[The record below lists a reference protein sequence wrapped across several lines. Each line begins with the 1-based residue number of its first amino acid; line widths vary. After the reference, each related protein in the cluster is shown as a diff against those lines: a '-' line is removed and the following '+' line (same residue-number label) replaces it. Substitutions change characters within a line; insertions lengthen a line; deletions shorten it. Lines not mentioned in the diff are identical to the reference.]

1 MAKSKS
7 SYVCQQCGANFG
19 KWSGQCAECGAWN
32 SLVEAPT
39 VSMPHHKPVTKK
51 ASNYAGEQSS
61 VMPLN
66 AVPMSLDTRLSTGV
80 GEFDRVLG
88 GGLVA
93 GSVVLIGGDPGIGK
107 STILLQT
114 AIHMAENQSLAGSAL
129 YITGEESLS
138 QVAMRASR
146 LGLPNNNLKV
156 LAETNVE
163 MI

>member
-66 AVPMSLDTRLSTGV
+66 AVPMSLDTRLPTGV

-88 GGLVA
+88 GGLGV
-93 GSVVLIGGDPGIGK
+93 IP
-107 STILLQT
+107 
-114 AIHMAENQSLAGSAL
+114 
-129 YITGEESLS
+129 
-138 QVAMRASR
+138 
-146 LGLPNNNLKV
+146 V
-156 LAETNVE
+156 LANPLSCYRRRFTWQKIKV
-163 MI
+163 

>member
-1 MAKSKS
+1 M
-7 SYVCQQCGANFG
+7 
-19 KWSGQCAECGAWN
+19 
-32 SLVEAPT
+32 
-39 VSMPHHKPVTKK
+39 
-51 ASNYAGEQSS
+51 
-61 VMPLN
+61 
-66 AVPMSLDTRLSTGV
+66 
-80 GEFDRVLG
+80 
-88 GGLVA
+88 
-93 GSVVLIGGDPGIGK
+93 LIGGDPGIGK

-163 MI
+163 IICQALTQEQPAVAI